1 MDGQWGNVTYT
12 QNVGLGILVNNPP
25 LIEVGA
31 SEPLNKLQAY
41 EATGL
46 TQEEVAALKEL
57 NTPKLP
63 IENEAGQDIWYQC
76 PNCGG
81 DLTHIRGAHC
91 GYWGQKL
98 EWRY

>member
-1 MDGQWGNVTYT
+1 MDGQWGNVTYA
-12 QNVGLGILVNNPP
+12 QNVGLGIIVNIPP

-31 SEPLNKLQAY
+31 SEPFNKLQAY
-41 EATGL
+41 GL
-46 TQEEVAALKEL
+46 TPEEVAALKEL
-57 NTPKLP
+57 NTTKLP

-81 DLTHIRGAHC
+81 DLTHIQGAHC
-91 GYWGQKL
+91 GYCGQKL